1 MDSRAPRPNDPRW
14 PAIHVRAERNEYRP
28 LEVQLLVWSPAYR
41 SRFAAPM
48 SFCSQ
53 YPTCGQIQ
61 AISTNKL
68 SEEGMYALPPKA
80 DMERHGHDVR
90 YVPIG
95 DIARKVYGSSSLPTT
110 VPLSS
115 ISCARVASLRGK

>member
-41 SRFAAPM
+41 RRFAAPM

-61 AISTNKL
+61 AISTSKL
-68 SEEGMYALPPKA
+68 SEEGMSALSPNVLQNVA
-80 DMERHGHDVR
+80 
-90 YVPIG
+90 
-95 DIARKVYGSSSLPTT
+95 IAAAGSAFEFFVILCSF
-110 VPLSS
+110 
-115 ISCARVASLRGK
+115 

>member
-61 AISTNKL
+61 AISTSKL
-68 SEEGMYALPPKA
+68 SEEGMSALPPKA
-80 DMERHGHDVR
+80 DISRAHWDVDDELKLR
-90 YVPIG
+90 
-95 DIARKVYGSSSLPTT
+95 
-110 VPLSS
+110 
-115 ISCARVASLRGK
+115 RVLHRQV